1 MQQYRPNA
9 FEITIPPP
17 PAATGPAKLD
27 LAVASKYFMGTPL
40 VKAKLTWSLVARDDP
55 FKPAGLDDFAF
66 CNSIEN
72 FRLNQALDRISQ
84 FNAQGEVEVDASGVA
99 KVATSLPINPTAPQP
114 RAAKLLCEVTDLSQ
128 QTVSESRAFV
138 QHSSDFYFGFRRL
151 DSVFKEGAPMPS
163 SHRGGARRQGAA
175 RAD

>member
-1 MQQYRPNA
+1 
-9 FEITIPPP
+9 
-17 PAATGPAKLD
+17 
-27 LAVASKYFMGTPL
+27 MGKPL
-40 VKAKLTWSLVARDDP
+40 VKAKLTWSLVARDDA
-55 FKPAGLDDFAF
+55 FKPEGLDDFAF
-66 CNSIEN
+66 CNAIEN

-99 KVATSLPINPTAPQP
+99 KVVTSLPINPKAPQP

-151 DSVFKEGAPMPS
+151 DSVFKEGEPLPIELIAVAPDGKRCP
-163 SHRGGARRQGAA
+163 RRSK
-175 RAD
+175 RRFV